1 MATALSDGLQE
12 SLERLHN
19 QQNVAKIHIQRL
31 RYVHEASRLNILDSY
46 MSGELSLLCDVRA
59 FYKVDYVGRSLKISS
74 SESGEFFADFI
85 LYLNSINIPLRE
97 YGDQQSMFVS
107 IVEIVNGPNG
117 VIPSLARLYVVNHEI
132 EQTPTSGVYVSL
144 FQHTLKF
151 FEGFANG
158 KFSPIID
165 VSGNQLLNRLQP
177 RIVEGA
183 SEVVDSISN
192 HEGEIIENGDIIK
205 SMYQSL
211 CTILRVNLNDSG
223 ISLMK
228 RKDASFDVAN
238 VYIGP
243 INLQA

>member
-1 MATALSDGLQE
+1 MDCKNLSKDSTTIKMLPKYT
-12 SLERLHN
+12 S
-19 QQNVAKIHIQRL
+19 NV
-31 RYVHEASRLNILDSY
+31 
-46 MSGELSLLCDVRA
+46 SGMCMKHPDL
-59 FYKVDYVGRSLKISS
+59 ISS
-74 SESGEFFADFI
+74 
-85 LYLNSINIPLRE
+85 
-97 YGDQQSMFVS
+97 
-107 IVEIVNGPNG
+107 
-117 VIPSLARLYVVNHEI
+117 
-132 EQTPTSGVYVSL
+132 TP
-144 FQHTLKF
+144 
-151 FEGFANG
+151 
-158 KFSPIID
+158 
-165 VSGNQLLNRLQP
+165 
-177 RIVEGA
+177 IVEGA